1 MTSFLAIVRVTIRQL
16 TGRTR
21 VLGFG
26 LLSLLPA
33 ALVYAASR
41 ARDFDGLDTDVGGLL
56 VAPYFA
62 IVLPLTALIIAGA
75 AISDERRDK
84 TLSFLVLRPIGRL
97 RIATAKTVAACL
109 VSFAFGLLG
118 AVAMTATYVA
128 LGGRADIL
136 PAIAAGAALTCVLYG
151 SLFVLLGNVTSR
163 PTLIG
168 LVYVLFVE
176 QELVNAMPRLA
187 SASPWR
193 VGFSATLDLMPRG
206 FPARAQLGAIGE
218 LAPSAPLA
226 LLATTI
232 TAVIALAVLTA
243 LLRRTDSV

>member
-97 RIATAKTVAACL
+97 RIATAKTVAAC
-109 VSFAFGLLG
+109 SE
-118 AVAMTATYVA
+118 
-128 LGGRADIL
+128 
-136 PAIAAGAALTCVLYG
+136 P
-151 SLFVLLGNVTSR
+151 SR
-163 PTLIG
+163 
-168 LVYVLFVE
+168 
-176 QELVNAMPRLA
+176 
-187 SASPWR
+187 
-193 VGFSATLDLMPRG
+193 
-206 FPARAQLGAIGE
+206 
-218 LAPSAPLA
+218 
-226 LLATTI
+226 
-232 TAVIALAVLTA
+232 
-243 LLRRTDSV
+243 